1 MPAIIKGNVLEVL
14 QNLSYP
20 DTVSDIE
27 FVNTDDSLQEKID
40 FLELENRALKA
51 EIKELKEIL
60 AIEME
65 RSHIRTE
72 LKTNRLLKKIK

>member
-1 MPAIIKGNVLEVL
+1 M
-14 QNLSYP
+14 
-20 DTVSDIE
+20 
-27 FVNTDDSLQEKID
+27 
-40 FLELENRALKA
+40 KA